1 MRQIKFR
8 GKRKD
13 TDEWVYGYYAIH
25 HISLTDIDRKTN
37 QEIRVGTKT
46 VHSIFNDEKKNENGY
61 WKDVDPETVGQ
72 FTGLHDTNGKEIYEG
87 DILQYIGRGADI
99 VGKIYYR
106 EVTFKEGSFC
116 IYCKDLNI
124 HSPMSGYITN
134 GVLGWDVVGNIHD
147 TPELLK
153 GGKE

>member
-13 TDEWVYGYYAIH
+13 TDEWVYGDLVRNVEGAFAVVPPYKMDMNNICSDYEV
-25 HISLTDIDRKTN
+25 S
-37 QEIRVGTKT
+37 
-46 VHSIFNDEKKNENGY
+46 
-61 WKDVDPETVGQ
+61 PETVGQ

>member
-1 MRQIKFR
+1 MREIKFR
-8 GKRKD
+8 GKRID
-13 TDEWVYGYYAIH
+13 NLEWVFGDLIE
-25 HISLTDIDRKTN
+25 N
-37 QEIRVGTKT
+37 QGRFFIY
-46 VHSIFNDEKKNENGY
+46 HSTSETTIKDNNNGY
-61 WKDVDPETVGQ
+61 ITIEAVEIDNSTVGQ
-72 FTGLHDTNGKEIYEG
+72 FTGLHDKNGKEIYEG

-99 VGKIYYR
+99 IGKIYYR

-124 HSPMSGYITN
+124 HSPISGYITN

>member
-1 MRQIKFR
+1 MREIKFR
-8 GKRKD
+8 GKCKD
-13 TDEWVYGYYAIH
+13 TDEWVYGDLVRNVEGVFAVVPPYQMNMNNVCSDYEVEEDTI
-25 HISLTDIDRKTN
+25 
-37 QEIRVGTKT
+37 
-46 VHSIFNDEKKNENGY
+46 
-61 WKDVDPETVGQ
+61 GQ
-72 FTGLHDTNGKEIYEG
+72 FTGLHDKNGKEIYEG

>member
-1 MRQIKFR
+1 MRDIKFR

-13 TDEWVYGYYAIH
+13 TGEWVYGYAIKY
-25 HISLTDIDRKTN
+25 LTGKC
-37 QEIRVGTKT
+37 EIYEPVMSS
-46 VHSIFNDEKKNENGY
+46 VS
-61 WKDVDPETVGQ
+61 KDDVYQYEVIPETVGQ

-147 TPELLK
+147 TPELLNEK
-153 GGKE
+153 

>member
-1 MRQIKFR
+1 MTMREIKFR

-13 TDEWVYGYYAIH
+13 TDEWVYGDLVRNVEGAFAVVPPYKMDMNNICSDYEV
-25 HISLTDIDRKTN
+25 S
-37 QEIRVGTKT
+37 
-46 VHSIFNDEKKNENGY
+46 
-61 WKDVDPETVGQ
+61 PETVGQ

-124 HSPMSGYITN
+124 HSPISGYITN